1 MRLCSA
7 GPHTPS
13 TSSLSC
19 SSCWAGSHASASA
32 LSCWVTSLLRLVML
46 GWVVLLLLHLV
57 VFGWAACLLHL
68 VVLGQGVLLL
78 LHRVALLHSLLSS
91 SAFCAHRR
99 RHHHVGLGRA
109 RPPGVGLG
117 YTLRRHCL
125 GSYLLMGLIGGR
137 CGGSAVPAIRYQW
150 GGVQ

>member
-1 MRLCSA
+1 MWLCSA
-7 GPHTPS
+7 GPHALS

-19 SSCWAGSHASASA
+19 LSCWAGSHASASA

-46 GWVVLLLLHLV
+46 GWVVLLLLRLV
-57 VFGWAACLLHL
+57 VFGWAVCLLCL
-68 VVLGQGVLLL
+68 VVFGQGVLLL

-91 SAFCAHRR
+91 LAFCTHRR
-99 RHHHVGLGRA
+99 CCRHVGLGRT

-117 YTLRRHCL
+117 YTLHRRHL
-125 GSYLLMGLIGGR
+125 GSYLSMGLIGGR